1 MISISLTGHQHM
13 QFVLVHVVK
22 NTVVLDHI
30 RSIWTRSSGLVKP
43 KFNARLW
50 SSVRMLCL
58 FFLCILPVFFK
69 VLSHIGLCP
78 IQNLLSLFQRH
89 FGPFSVLYLFFFK
102 SYIFAIPVVPK
113 IWFITTSAV
122 ISKYA

>member
-58 FFLCILPVFFK
+58 FFFVYTPCILQGFK
-69 VLSHIGLCP
+69 PYRPLSYPELAVSISETLWPLFCV
-78 IQNLLSLFQRH
+78 ISLF
-89 FGPFSVLYLFFFK
+89 F
-102 SYIFAIPVVPK
+102 
-113 IWFITTSAV
+113 
-122 ISKYA
+122 